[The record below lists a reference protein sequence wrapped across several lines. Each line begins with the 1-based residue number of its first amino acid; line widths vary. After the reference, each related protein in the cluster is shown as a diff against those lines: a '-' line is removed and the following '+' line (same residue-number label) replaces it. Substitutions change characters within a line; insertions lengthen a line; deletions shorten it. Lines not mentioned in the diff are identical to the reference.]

1 MGGKVARRKKQKIKL
16 PEEEIEKSPGLFQK
30 LLLWV
35 VIPLLFA
42 SALLLIIAKFAD
54 INVFDKA
61 KEITSEIPFIGEPKE
76 ADLDEKGADDSVLE
90 DRVVSLQAEIKEKE
104 AEVFQLQ
111 QKLETAD
118 DEKEDLLIEQER
130 LLDEIAVL
138 ERGEDGKKQKFSEIV
153 STFEKM
159 SAKAAAPVLVNMSDA
174 EAIQVLSNLKT
185 DKLAAILE
193 KMSPEDAAKYTTMM
207 TK

>member
-1 MGGKVARRKKQKIKL
+1 MARKKKDKVNF
-16 PEEEIEKSPGLFQK
+16 PEEKIEKSPGLFQK

-35 VIPLLFA
+35 LIPLLFA

-54 INVFDKA
+54 VNVFDKA
-61 KEITSEIPFIGEPKE
+61 QELVSDIPFIGEPKE
-76 ADLDEKGADDSVLE
+76 NDLDEQGSDDAVLE
-90 DRVVSLQAEIKEKE
+90 ERVVGLQAEIKEKE

-130 LLDEIAVL
+130 LVNEIAVL
-138 ERGEDGKKQKFSEIV
+138 ERGDDGKEQKSTEIV

-193 KMSPEDAAKYTTMM
+193 KMTPEDAAKYTMMM
-207 TK
+207 TN

>member
-1 MGGKVARRKKQKIKL
+1 MSEDANSLEGEKV
-16 PEEEIEKSPGLFQK
+16 KSAGLFQK

-35 VIPLLFA
+35 FIPLLFA
-42 SALLLIIAKFAD
+42 SAVLLIVAKFAD
-54 INVFDKA
+54 INVFEKA
-61 KEITSEIPFIGEPKE
+61 KEFSSDLPFIGQPKE
-76 ADLDEKGADDSVLE
+76 DDLDGKGTDENILE
-90 DRVVSLQAEIKEKE
+90 ERVVNLQAQIKEKE

-111 QKLETAD
+111 QKLDTSA
-118 DEKEDLLIEQER
+118 DEKEDLLLEQER

-138 ERGEDGKKQKFSEIV
+138 QRGDVGTKQKFTEIV
-153 STFEKM
+153 ATFEKM

-193 KMSPEDAAKYTTMM
+193 KMTPEDAAKYTTMM